1 MGCSNSPKTESYIRR
16 KNIESNLPNEN
27 LDKPLNAKNTHKTLE
42 KRLEEN
48 LSNEILKITLNTN
61 LPSPTKWNE
70 DKIRSFG
77 YHKVFLGYLNAYFD
91 HCPIKVS
98 PNVIWQLI
106 VNAFSEYVDNDSEY
120 LRKKF
125 VNFKGKKELKF
136 VRIGRNTSD
145 VYKYKDGII
154 EELCEQISENVGS
167 EIVDILT
174 PDFSTSTKETI
185 IAGKASIMSTFK
197 KYFKYHGFMCT
208 CGIPYIILEGTIE
221 DWEKILKKLK
231 FLSKYEFY
239 TEKME
244 KNIEE
249 IIETKKGNI
258 NLDFWRHIIMETKEN
273 VRVEKCMGVTKEKN
287 VIRGWICDFY
297 PTLDKN
303 VEANSYNL
311 VKEVNEVPITI
322 EFEET
327 GETKKAEIIAGIL
340 DLEQDPETF
349 IVEPIVKYYFSFH
362 VSHHYI

>member
-1 MGCSNSPKTESYIRR
+1 MK
-16 KNIESNLPNEN
+16 
-27 LDKPLNAKNTHKTLE
+27 KPF
-42 KRLEEN
+42 EEN
-48 LSNEILKITLNTN
+48 LSIETLKITLNTN

-77 YHKVFLGYLNAYFD
+77 YHKAFLGYLNAYFD

-98 PNVIWQLI
+98 PNVFWQLI
-106 VNAFSEYVDNDSEY
+106 INAFSKYVDNNSEY
-120 LRKKF
+120 LREKF
-125 VNFKGKKELKF
+125 VNFKGKKELRF
-136 VRIGRNTSD
+136 VRIGRTTRD

-154 EELCEQISENVGS
+154 EELSEKIAENVGS

-185 IAGKASIMSTFK
+185 IAGKASIMATFK
-197 KYFKYHGFMCT
+197 KYFKYRGHMCT
-208 CGIPYIILEGTIE
+208 CGIPYIILEGKIE

-231 FLSKYEFY
+231 FLSKYKFY
-239 TEKME
+239 TEEME
-244 KNIEE
+244 KNIEK

-273 VRVEKCMGVTKEKN
+273 VEVVEKCMIVTKKKN

-297 PTLDKN
+297 PTLDEN
-303 VEANSYNL
+303 IEANSSNL

-327 GETKKAEIIAGIL
+327 GEIKEAVISAGIQHL
-340 DLEQDPETF
+340 KQDPITF
-349 IVEPIVKYYFSFH
+349 IVEPIVDYDFSFH
-362 VSHHYI
+362 VFHHESIDSIDYDD